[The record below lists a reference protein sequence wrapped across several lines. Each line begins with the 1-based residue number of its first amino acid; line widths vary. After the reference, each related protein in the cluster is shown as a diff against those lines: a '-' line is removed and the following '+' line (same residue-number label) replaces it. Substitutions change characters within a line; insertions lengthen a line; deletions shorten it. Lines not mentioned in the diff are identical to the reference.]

1 MDEQAAAA
9 LDNLVAQL
17 RERSRD
23 RMLEH
28 TMPIHVVHGEG
39 YPIVNGC
46 GVLLQ
51 IADVPFLLS
60 CAHVLKVAS
69 EKDARLLTPSTDRT
83 PLVVLTGV
91 DFGWT
96 EDERIDLG
104 FAMLPAD
111 IAALIPPEKRFLRL
125 SDLELDRQVRP
136 GVYSVS
142 GYPQETTDRDLV
154 RANINSSAV
163 SFTSFLSD
171 RRVDDHIDGVTIALT
186 FEENVIGDAA
196 GERARPPS
204 FKGISGCGIWR
215 LAAMDAPAP
224 QKWAPEHVKLV
235 GIEHGV
241 LPTAIKGS
249 LVAELIA
256 LIKGKFPAL
265 APCIELH
272 GG

>member
-1 MDEQAAAA
+1 MDEQTATA
-9 LDNLVAQL
+9 LDTLVAKL
-17 RERSRD
+17 REGSRD
-23 RMLEH
+23 RMLDH
-28 TMPIHVVHGEG
+28 TIPIHVVHGEG
-39 YPIVNGC
+39 NPIVNGS

-69 EKDARLLTPSTDRT
+69 EKNARLLIPSTDHA

-91 DFGWT
+91 DFRWT
-96 EDERIDLG
+96 EDERIDLA
-104 FAMLPAD
+104 FAVLPAN
-111 IAALIPPEKRFLRL
+111 IAASMPPGKKFLRL
-125 SDLELDRQVRP
+125 SDLELDRKARA
-136 GVYSVS
+136 GVYSVA

-154 RANINSSAV
+154 RANINSSPV
-163 SFTSFLSD
+163 SFTSFLFD
-171 RRVDDHIDGVTIALT
+171 GRVDDHVDGVTIALT
-186 FEENVIGDAA
+186 FEMNAVGDVT

-215 LAAMDAPAP
+215 LAAMDGPAPA
-224 QKWAPEHVKLV
+224 KWTPEHVKLV

-241 LPTAIKGS
+241 LPEAIKGS
-249 LVAELIA
+249 LVAELIG
-256 LIKGKFPAL
+256 LIKREFPAL